1 MQEYSFREE
10 TGMRH
15 FENPDGTV
23 WYFGDGA
30 HLRTWKAG
38 SLKAHDVWVARA
50 EAGILRHSDRDH
62 ARFR

>member
-1 MQEYSFREE
+1 
-10 TGMRH
+10 MRH